1 MIGSVRLAEVAAA
14 INAKHR
20 GTNVPF
26 QSVSTDTRTIQSGD
40 LFVALVGDRFDG
52 HEYLQEAA
60 DKGASAVMISREVE
74 SPVPYLQ
81 VKDTLTG
88 LADLAKF
95 NRDRFQH
102 PLVAVTGSSG
112 KTTVKEMVAHVLRSK
127 AGASEV
133 LATRGNFN
141 NHIGAPLTLLRLTQQ
156 HHYAVIELGASA
168 EGEIAYTA
176 KLAQPS
182 VSILTNADAAHLEGF
197 GDIDTVARTK
207 GEIIDHLVDGGTAIL
222 NADSKYF
229 SQWVE
234 RAEGAGK
241 KVISFGLNNQAD
253 VHARNVQS
261 DEHGCHSF
269 EAVTPKGNFEF
280 KLSIMGKHNVTN
292 ALTATATCLAL
303 DISPEVVAKALV
315 NFFGVKGRLAV
326 QKGTNDSTI
335 IDDSYNANPASV
347 RAAIDALA
355 THAGTRIFVLGDMA
369 ELGADTQRAH
379 AEMGAYARE
388 AGIDAFYG
396 LGEFSRSAVDA
407 FGDNGHWFATHE
419 TLVRFLTKNLNTE
432 VTALVKGSRSANM
445 DRVVADI
452 TISNKD

>member
-52 HEYLQEAA
+52 HHYIQEAI
-60 DKGASAVMISREVE
+60 DKGASSVMVSRDVD

-81 VKDTLTG
+81 VNDTLAG
-88 LADLAKF
+88 LANLAKF
-95 NRDRFQH
+95 NRDRFKQ

-112 KTTVKEMVAHVLRSK
+112 KTTVKEMVAFVLRAK

-141 NHIGAPLTLLRLTQQ
+141 NHIGAPLTLLRLSQQ
-156 HHYAVIELGASA
+156 HHYAVVELGASA

-176 KLAQPS
+176 KLAQPTVS
-182 VSILTNADAAHLEGF
+182 VLTNADAAHLEGF

-207 GEIIDHLVDGGTAIL
+207 GEIIDHLVDDGTAIL

-234 RAEGAGK
+234 RAKANGK
-241 KVISFGLNNQAD
+241 KVISFGLTNQAD
-253 VHARNVQS
+253 VYATDIRA
-261 DEHGCHSF
+261 DEHGCYQF
-269 EAVTPKGNFEF
+269 EAVTAEGRAKF
-280 KLSIMGKHNVTN
+280 KLAIMGKHNVVN
-292 ALTATATCLAL
+292 ALTTIAACQVLGIKPNEVSTALE
-303 DISPEVVAKALV
+303 S
-315 NFFGVKGRLAV
+315 FFGVKGRLAV
-326 QKGTNDSTI
+326 QPGVNASTI

-355 THAGTRIFVLGDMA
+355 THSGTRIFVLGDMA
-369 ELGADTQRAH
+369 ELGAETQRAH

-388 AGIDAFYG
+388 AGIDAFYA
-396 LGEFSRSAVDA
+396 LGEFSRSAADA
-407 FGDNGHWFATHE
+407 FGDNAHWFASHGS
-419 TLVRFLTKNLNTE
+419 LVRYLSDHLDSQ

-452 TISNKD
+452 TIKDKG